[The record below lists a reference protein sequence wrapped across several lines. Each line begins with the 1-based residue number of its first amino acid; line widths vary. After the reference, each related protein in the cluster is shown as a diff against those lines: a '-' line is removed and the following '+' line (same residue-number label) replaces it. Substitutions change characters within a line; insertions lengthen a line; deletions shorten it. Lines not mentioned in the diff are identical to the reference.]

1 MCVGT
6 IKNHIF
12 DDKLIEEYL
21 EDYEDN
27 LIITEEIE
35 NAIQKWLK
43 KLNNKELINEENNY
57 PKFYEIILHQIL
69 GYTSDD
75 YIT

>member
-43 KLNNKELINEENNY
+43 KIK
-57 PKFYEIILHQIL
+57 
-69 GYTSDD
+69 
-75 YIT
+75 